1 MKTNI
6 NEFELNDIML
16 ANSVIKSM
24 IGDTQFSK
32 IHNALVQVRNALSVY
47 YIDKVEEEQ
56 TK

>member
-6 NEFELNDIML
+6 NEFELKEIML

-47 YIDKVEEEQ
+47 YIDKVEVEQ